1 MNQHRKKKVIV
12 TLISLPRNNH
22 SQHLVNITPD
32 VSQCI
37 YKNRLRHRLNFIN
50 CFLKNIW
57 MAKKFIR
64 AFPKDVTENPNEL
77 FGQPNTKNSIQFYLN
92 LHTIALGEK
101 TLSCSFRNVLGFTYT
116 SFFLQKLWVQICT
129 ICSRW
134 LETEK
139 NQKYCCNKDRS
150 HYKISLAFFGFSFF
164 YFKKVTIPGSRY
176 PAAGF
181 SNAETVIFILQP
193 WLRSLS
199 NSRNA
204 EAFVL

>member
-116 SFFLQKLWVQICT
+116 SFFLHKL
-129 ICSRW
+129 
-134 LETEK
+134 
-139 NQKYCCNKDRS
+139 
-150 HYKISLAFFGFSFF
+150 
-164 YFKKVTIPGSRY
+164 
-176 PAAGF
+176 
-181 SNAETVIFILQP
+181 
-193 WLRSLS
+193 
-199 NSRNA
+199 
-204 EAFVL
+204 